1 VTPETPEITPRGERE
16 QAEREQLF
24 DETIQPAIQALAELC
39 ERLGMAL
46 SLAVEVEQ
54 NNTSY
59 VFTKDPAG
67 VTMETAMIRS
77 AIIGAPNLDRVV
89 FNILDF
95 CKKNNVDTSTSL
107 VATAVSGMRAQ

>member
-1 VTPETPEITPRGERE
+1 VTPGTDTAPPRNERE
-16 QAEREQLF
+16 QAFDAHLQPLIVALTEQ
-24 DETIQPAIQALAELC
+24 C
-39 ERLGMAL
+39 EKLGMTL
-46 SLAVEVEQ
+46 SLAIEVEP